1 MVNDF
6 IRIGNVAE
14 QSVVRLSERAIK
26 SGNLK
31 PEQIIRCLKKY
42 DSELYRKY
50 ILYLADKTVSRLSVN
65 LHISGDIFNSDEVA
79 K

>member
-6 IRIGNVAE
+6 IRIGDVAE

-42 DSELYRKY
+42 DSKLYKKY
-50 ILYLADKTVSRLSVN
+50 IRYLVN
-65 LHISGDIFNSDEVA
+65 LHISPDIFNSDEVI

>member
-6 IRIGNVAE
+6 IRIGKVAE

-50 ILYLADKTVSRLSVN
+50 ILHLSVN
-65 LHISGDIFNSDEVA
+65 LHISGDIFNSDGVA

>member
-6 IRIGNVAE
+6 ISIGDVAE
-14 QSVVRLSERAIK
+14 QLVVRLSEKAIK

-42 DSELYRKY
+42 DSKLYKKY
-50 ILYLADKTVSRLSVN
+50 IRYLVN
-65 LHISGDIFNSDEVA
+65 LHISPDIFNSDEVT